1 MGLQLGFYP
10 RYKQL
15 FPVVKEVRDGL
26 DKDLSAKQPEVEAKA
41 VALYKTNPA
50 EAVRYLTSYSAE
62 RGATMLTTWK
72 ALGERL
78 IVEFNDMTIKPA
90 KDGKYLRTKEGLPV
104 RPKRVGYPD
113 SYRKVIVDQT
123 GDKYLLPGQ

>member
-1 MGLQLGFYP
+1 MTYP
-10 RYKQL
+10 RYNHL

-26 DKDLSAKQPEVEAKA
+26 DKDLSAKQPEVEARA
-41 VALYKTNPA
+41 VALYKANPA

-78 IVEFNDMTIKPA
+78 IVEFNDMAVKPR
-90 KDGKYLRTKEGLPV
+90 KDGKYLRTKEGLPARV
-104 RPKRVGYPD
+104 QRVGYPD

-123 GDKYLLPGQ
+123 GDKYLLPAQ